1 MTLENIFNPDLL
13 YFCYVLVGYF
23 IVGLIIKLCKFISK
37 RTRNKFDDRV
47 VEVLEKWHKV
57 NKEKIKK

>member
-13 YFCYVLVGYF
+13 YFGYVLIGYF
-23 IVGLIIKLCKFISK
+23 VFSIIIKILKIICIH
-37 RTRNKFDDRV
+37 TRNKFDDRV